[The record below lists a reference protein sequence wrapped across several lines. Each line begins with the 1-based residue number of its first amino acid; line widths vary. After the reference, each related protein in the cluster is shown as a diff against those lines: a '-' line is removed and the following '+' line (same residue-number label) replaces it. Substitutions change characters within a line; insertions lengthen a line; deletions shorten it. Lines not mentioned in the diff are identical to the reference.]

1 MYHVDCDPSGSDIHM
16 LLAFLFPIE
25 GYREVTRE
33 RHARGDACKG
43 RGERG
48 MGDGGWGMSFFFTSA
63 PLARASSRVSLCS
76 PLEKKS
82 LLAD

>member
-1 MYHVDCDPSGSDIHM
+1 M

-33 RHARGDACKG
+33 DMRE
-43 RGERG
+43 ERRAKEG
-48 MGDGGWGMSFFFTSA
+48 GKGDGGCPFVLP
-63 PLARASSRVSLCS
+63 PLLSLCS
-76 PLEKKS
+76 PLEKES

>member
-1 MYHVDCDPSGSDIHM
+1 MHHVDCDPSGSDIHM
-16 LLAFLFPIE
+16 LLALLFPIE

-33 RHARGDACKG
+33 THARGDASKG
-43 RGERG
+43 RGR
-48 MGDGGWGMSFFFTSA
+48 GGWGMSFFLTSA

-76 PLEKKS
+76 PLEKES

>member
-1 MYHVDCDPSGSDIHM
+1 MKSRAKDM
-16 LLAFLFPIE
+16 REEMRAKE
-25 GYREVTRE
+25 G
-33 RHARGDACKG
+33 GKG
-43 RGERG
+43 GWG

-76 PLEKKS
+76 PLEKES

>member
-1 MYHVDCDPSGSDIHM
+1 M

-48 MGDGGWGMSFFFTSA
+48 MGDGGWGMGDVLFFYLRPSRSRV
-63 PLARASSRVSLCS
+63 LARLALFTTRK
-76 PLEKKS
+76 EK
-82 LLAD
+82 LARRLICY